1 MQVLLKIDSLTS
13 TSSAKKRRNLFLFV
27 REGSQ
32 EVESTAAVVEEYD
45 MGVLGQECGQNILVR
60 KVVGFD
66 EARVR
71 PSLDA
76 CTVEVERYYVIL
88 EN

>member
-1 MQVLLKIDSLTS
+1 MWVLLKIDSSTS
-13 TSSAKKRRNLFLFV
+13 TSSAKKQRNLFLFV
-27 REGSQ
+27 RIGSQ
-32 EVESTAAVVEEYD
+32 EVESTAAVAEEYNMD
-45 MGVLGQECGQNILVR
+45 VLGRESGQNILVHM
-60 KVVGFD
+60 VVDFG

-76 CTVEVERYYVIL
+76 CTVEVERYCVIL